1 MPSRAIRKR
10 RSSVTDSMASN
21 AQKIQS
27 GVDRQLIE
35 LLDSETHAVK
45 LAKLWP
51 EAPAHCVVV
60 VPGVRGHFNYICNIH
75 ERLLAEGFTLG
86 LPYPHRPKPA
96 VVPTPE
102 QKAMIEANR
111 LRALSI
117 LSARQANAA

>member
-21 AQKIQS
+21 AEKIQS
-27 GVDRQLIE
+27 GVKRQLIE
-35 LLDSETHAVK
+35 LLDSEIDAAK

-51 EAPAHCVVV
+51 EAPVHCVVV
-60 VPGVRGHFNYICNIH
+60 VPGAKGHWNYIRNIS
-75 ERLLAEGFTLG
+75 ERLEAEGFTLG

-111 LRALSI
+111 LRALAI
-117 LSARQANAA
+117 HAARHANAA